1 MCIII
6 GKYFEELGWI
16 GIKNRDRNY
25 VPEISFK
32 RIDNEGNE
40 ILYFWDNITQYCEG
54 MNSYG
59 ISVLSASLMVR
70 DDEKEISVRSSTP
83 SKDGIKIKK
92 SLEYTNIGEVV
103 DSLIDQKLT
112 GHTIIFDQEN
122 MYILEGAWRKGQY
135 KSQGFDYI
143 LHKLNPNDTIVRTN
157 HGIELPWAGYQND
170 NSKAHCMS
178 RLSSENR
185 KKYAELAIDTSSTP
199 FEILDNLTIDYT
211 GDGQMNPTRTST
223 QYKKMRT
230 TSQTLIIPKYK
241 TLYVRPIQSKLE
253 FDFWEMNDSVH
264 ETWVEIL
271 SNRVLYENLK
281 GHDFHRSHEMRG

>member
-92 SLEYTNIGEVV
+92 SLEYTNIGDVV

-112 GHTIIFDQEN
+112 GHTIIFDQDN

-135 KSQGFDYI
+135 KSQGFDHV

-157 HGIELPWAGYQND
+157 HGIELTWAGYQHD

-185 KKYAELAIDTSSTP
+185 KNYAELSVESSTSP
-199 FEILDNLTIDYT
+199 FDILDNLTIDYT

-230 TSQTLIIPKYK
+230 TSQTLIIPKNK

-253 FDFWEMNDSVH
+253 FDFWEMNDSIH
-264 ETWVEIL
+264 QTWVEIL
-271 SNRVLYENLK
+271 SNRVLYQNLK
-281 GHDFHRSHEMRG
+281 GHDFHRSSDMK